1 MNIAQLN
8 RLAPIVDLDALENAH
23 PHHILSWAAKSVD
36 RLAIASS
43 FQSSGLVMLHM
54 LQSIRTDLPVLFLDT
69 GFHFDETIA
78 FKNRIVD
85 MWDLNI
91 VDLRGKHGSVRGQ
104 NLTYGFELYR
114 RNPDQCCFINKV
126 EPLHRALEEFD
137 GWISGL
143 RRDQSEIRSKTP
155 VVEDQ
160 ELMSGREVIK
170 IHPLANWTKTDVNR
184 YLAEHD
190 IPTHPLLELGFASI
204 GCAPCTSATGA
215 SASDERAGRWQGFDK
230 TECGIHNIGTSGRSR
245 QNEAEQ

>member
-8 RLAPIVDLDALENAH
+8 AVAPIVDLDALENAH
-23 PHHILSWAAKSVD
+23 PHHILSWAAKSVE

-54 LQSIRTDLPVLFLDT
+54 LQSIRADLPVLFLNT

-78 FKNRIVD
+78 FKNRIVE

-91 VDLRGKHGSVRGQ
+91 IDLRGKHGSVPQQ
-104 NLTYGFELYR
+104 NLAYGPELYR

-126 EPLHRALEEFD
+126 EPLQRALEEFD

-143 RRDQSEIRSKTP
+143 RRDQSKIRSRTP
-155 VVEDQ
+155 IAEDQ
-160 ELMSGREVIK
+160 ELMSGRDVIK
-170 IHPLANWTKTDVNR
+170 IHPLANWTKADVHR
-184 YLAEHD
+184 YLAKHD
-190 IPTHPLLELGFASI
+190 IPTNPLLEQGYASI

-215 SASDERAGRWQGFDK
+215 RELDERAGRWQGLDK
-230 TECGIHNIGTSGRSR
+230 TECGIHEIGSSGRSR
-245 QNEAEQ
+245 QEAEQ

>member
-1 MNIAQLN
+1 MNLAQLN
-8 RLAPIVDLDALENAH
+8 RVAPTIDLDAFERAH
-23 PHHILSWAAKSVD
+23 PHEILAWTAKTVD
-36 RLAIASS
+36 RLAIATS

-54 LQSIRTDLPVLFLDT
+54 LQSIRRDLPVLFLDT

-91 VDLRGKHGSVRGQ
+91 VDLRGKHGSVREQ

-114 RNPDQCCFINKV
+114 SDPDKCCFINKV
-126 EPLHRALEEFD
+126 EPLQRALEEFD

-143 RRDQSEIRSKTP
+143 RRDQSQLRAGTP
-155 VVEDQ
+155 IIEDQ
-160 ELMSGREVIK
+160 QLVSGREVLK
-170 IHPLANWTKTDVNR
+170 LHPLANWTKTDVNR
-184 YLAEHD
+184 YIEEHD

-215 SASDERAGRWQGFDK
+215 SESDERAGRWQGSDK
-230 TECGIHNIGTSGRSR
+230 TECGIHNIGKSGRSR
-245 QNEAEQ
+245 QSEAEQ

>member
-1 MNIAQLN
+1 VNIAQLN
-8 RLAPIVDLDALENAH
+8 HVVDLDALDNAH

-54 LQSIRTDLPVLFLDT
+54 LQSIRADLPVLFLDT

-78 FKNRIVD
+78 FKTQVVD
-85 MWDLNI
+85 MWDLNV
-91 VDLRGKHGSVRGQ
+91 VDLSGKHGSVRAQ
-104 NLTYGFELYR
+104 NLKYGFELYR
-114 RNPDQCCFINKV
+114 SNPDQCCFINKV
-126 EPLHRALEEFD
+126 EPLQRALEEFD

-143 RRDQSEIRSKTP
+143 RRDQSKIRSKTP

-160 ELMSGREVIK
+160 ELLSGREVIK
-170 IHPLANWTKTDVNR
+170 IHPLASWTKTDVNR

-204 GCAPCTSATGA
+204 GCAPCTSETGA
-215 SASDERAGRWQGFDK
+215 SGSDERAGRWQGFDK
-230 TECGIHNIGTSGRSR
+230 TECGIHSIGTSGGSR
-245 QNEAEQ
+245 QNEAAQ